1 MLWYFWVKSTVE
13 CDLMRSRP
21 EETEVQDGQA
31 DMAAGRLVPSRACGI
46 TLTARVLGTLVRTA
60 IRPLISLSE
69 PQDLALAAAC
79 TAGCVAQL

>member
-13 CDLMRSRP
+13 CDLMRSRQ
-21 EETEVQDGQA
+21 EETEVQDGRT
-31 DMAAGRLVPSRACGI
+31 DTAAGRLVPSRDCGI

-79 TAGCVAQL
+79 TTGCVAQI